1 MSRALVVIA
10 LLLPAF
16 LLLEPATAAAPGW
29 MGFVVADLTP
39 DQCRAAG
46 VKRGVQVVE
55 VEPGGPADV
64 KDIEEGDLITKYD
77 DQPVRS
83 AAWLMGR
90 IRRDGAGFLASVH
103 YLRDGEDHWAGLVT
117 LAAAPP
123 PPLSPA
129 QVDERIARL
138 EDEIDALTKRVSELE
153 RSGRIVAPSQK
164 ED

>member
-55 VEPGGPADV
+55 VEPGGPADR
-64 KDIEEGDLITKYD
+64 KDIEEGDLITRYE

-90 IRRDGAGFLASVH
+90 IRRDGAGFMASLH
-103 YLRDGEDHWAGLVT
+103 YLRDGQEHWAGLVT

-123 PPLSPA
+123 PPPSPA
-129 QVDERIARL
+129 EIQDRFAQLEHEVDQLSKRVAEL
-138 EDEIDALTKRVSELE
+138 EDRLPRETSAK
-153 RSGRIVAPSQK
+153 
-164 ED
+164 